1 VREMEEGRRKK
12 EEGGPS
18 SRGFRRLVAYHKA
31 THLATAVDAA
41 LSDRQLPAW
50 LVGQVMRAATSVYAN
65 IAEGYTRGSLK
76 DYIHFLDIAR
86 ASLAELESHL
96 DFMVSAGKLSQESH
110 ENLCQT
116 SNDVGNLI
124 VAHMRSLRLK
134 LKQGQWNRLAEP
146 APEYHAGEADRPPS
160 DPLLPPSSFLLPGEG
175 G

>member
-1 VREMEEGRRKK
+1 
-12 EEGGPS
+12 
-18 SRGFRRLVAYHKA
+18 
-31 THLATAVDAA
+31 
-41 LSDRQLPAW
+41 
-50 LVGQVMRAATSVYAN
+50 MRAATSVDAN

-124 VAHMRSLRLK
+124 VALMRSPRLK

-160 DPLLPPSSFLLPGEG
+160 DPLLPPSSFLLPGEEG
-175 G
+175 